1 MLAGAAELGDE
12 CSVVQCSSSG
22 TGISAIG
29 VGADDAD
36 APLHWY
42 MTVFPHACGVIC
54 GVRAI
59 SSGSVVVQVL
69 FPFCCCWQAIVI
81 VCAVLKQGRKHKKTK

>member
-1 MLAGAAELGDE
+1 MDALAGAVELGDE

-22 TGISAIG
+22 TGISEIC
-29 VGADDAD
+29 VGADGAD

-42 MTVFPHACGVIC
+42 MTVFPHACCVTC

-59 SSGSVVVQVL
+59 SSGSVVVHVL
-69 FPFCCCWQAIVI
+69 FPLCCCWQAIVLACS
-81 VCAVLKQGRKHKKTK
+81 VRKQC